1 VKHFNIGEWV
11 QGNTQEGELVH
22 GYIETVDPTRG
33 TVGIHVIASDNEESV
48 GTEVEVRRSLVKR
61 LQDSSSYDKEQ
72 LNSLIDLALAAR
84 DEAWFM
90 ELTTQLLALQPGSRV
105 KEAPV
110 PAVAHIK
117 NRLGHSLG
125 ENK

>member
-1 VKHFNIGEWV
+1 MKHFNIGDWV

-84 DEAWFM
+84 DEVWFM
-90 ELTTQLLALQPGSRV
+90 ELTTKLFALQPGSKV
-105 KEAPV
+105 KEAPM
-110 PAVAHIK
+110 PAGAYMK
-117 NRLGHSLG
+117 NRLGFSLG